1 MMAPTATKIS
11 TMPCDT
17 AASDSTTAMRTRK
30 RPVRRPLASSP
41 KPTTASVSAI
51 ENEYSPAIV
60 DFTLPP

>member
-1 MMAPTATKIS
+1 MALTATKIS

-17 AASDSTTAMRTRK
+17 AASDSTTADQTRN
-30 RPVRRPLASSP
+30 RPVRIPCASSP
-41 KPTTASVSAI
+41 SPSMASVSAI